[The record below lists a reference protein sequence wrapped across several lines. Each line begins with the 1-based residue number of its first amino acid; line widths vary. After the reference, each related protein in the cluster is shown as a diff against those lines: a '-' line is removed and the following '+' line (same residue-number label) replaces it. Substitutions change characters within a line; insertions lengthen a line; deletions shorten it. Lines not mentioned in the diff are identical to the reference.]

1 MRSLL
6 HLLSL
11 LLALPGVGLAAALL
25 VFGSGIVT
33 RSPSSFIGVLLDTGA
48 WLLPWGLLACVVALV
63 ALVAGGLTTRFR
75 PLASSGVAVLAIG
88 SSVAV
93 LILTASNSSPEQVL
107 FFVLA
112 VISAFLSIWLAG
124 HHRARSEM
132 SVRAGEG

>member
-11 LLALPGVGLAAALL
+11 LLALPNVGLAAALL
-25 VFGSGIVT
+25 FFGSGIVT

-75 PLASSGVAVLAIG
+75 PLASSSVAVLAIG
-88 SSVAV
+88 SSIAV
-93 LILTASNSSPEQVL
+93 LILTEFNFSPEQL
-107 FFVLA
+107 WFLVLA
-112 VISAFLSIWLAG
+112 IISAVLSIWLA
-124 HHRARSEM
+124 RYDRIRSEM
-132 SVRAGEG
+132 PVRVGEG